1 MFIIKE
7 FYLKKAFTLSEVLI
21 TLGVLGVVAAIS
33 LPLLVSNTRGRQYRS
48 KLRKTLSS
56 VSQAA
61 RMSHG
66 MYGFDFAGIDE
77 ACQNGSSD
85 HPEDIRSICSML
97 NGTLSGGTYIDKM
110 SDLNIPDDS
119 APYSIIS
126 PYLHSLGYSNAADYH
141 AYILSDGTIFAFY
154 KGLGS
159 HNGCPGKFDP
169 AYETSDCVGFIDVNG
184 VRLPNKEINCTSGV
198 NSLAEMSCVV
208 KNEAMYMTDIYPV
221 RVYDGIVEPATAAGR
236 FVLRTAN

>member
-1 MFIIKE
+1 M
-7 FYLKKAFTLSEVLI
+7 KKAFTLSEVLI

-85 HPEDIRSICSML
+85 HPEDVRSICSML

-154 KGLGS
+154 K
-159 HNGCPGKFDP
+159 
-169 AYETSDCVGFIDVNG
+169 
-184 VRLPNKEINCTSGV
+184 
-198 NSLAEMSCVV
+198 
-208 KNEAMYMTDIYPV
+208 
-221 RVYDGIVEPATAAGR
+221 
-236 FVLRTAN
+236 